1 MILDGDE
8 LAGLADQFGALT
20 RAELRRAVEEVA
32 FREGEAVDDETVCAA
47 VARAEDRLRLVAVED
62 DEEDEELLV
71 AGPGALPTL
80 PAGADSLPQILEVPE
95 RSVARAVVAEAAETR
110 LREAAARAVGAG
122 DRERVA
128 ALLDATYDLEAW
140 APETDASTVRTRL
153 DDALDALTE

>member
-32 FREGEAVDDETVCAA
+32 FREGEAVDDETVRAA

-62 DEEDEELLV
+62 DEELLV

-95 RSVARAVVAEAAETR
+95 RSVERAAVAEAAESR
-110 LREAAARAVGAG
+110 LREAAARAVDAG

-153 DDALDALTE
+153 DDALDTPRG